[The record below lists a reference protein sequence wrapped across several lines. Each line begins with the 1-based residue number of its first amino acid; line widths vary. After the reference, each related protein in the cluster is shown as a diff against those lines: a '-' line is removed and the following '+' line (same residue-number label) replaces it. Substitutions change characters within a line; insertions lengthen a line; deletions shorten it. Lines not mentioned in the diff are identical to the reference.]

1 MKALGRHLLA
11 ELTGCDPAR
20 LSDLEHV
27 TAAMLKAAELAGA
40 TIITHNFH
48 HFSPLGVS
56 GAVIIAE
63 SHLAIHTWPEYR
75 FAAVDLFTCVSR
87 VEPRKA
93 LLHLKEALGAE
104 DLEILEYERGPL
116 RQLDLCHL

>member
-11 ELTGCDPAR
+11 EFTGCDPAR
-20 LSDLEHV
+20 LADLEHI
-27 TAAMLKAAELAGA
+27 TAAMLGAAEAAGA

-93 LLHLKEALGAE
+93 MVFLKEALGAE
-104 DLEILEYERGPL
+104 DLEVLEYQRGPL
-116 RQLDLCHL
+116 KQLDLCHL

>member
-11 ELTGCDPAR
+11 EFSGCDPAR
-20 LSDLEHV
+20 LSDLALI
-27 TAAMLKAAELAGA
+27 TDAMLAAAHAAGA
-40 TIITHNFH
+40 TVITHNFH

-75 FAAVDLFTCVSR
+75 FAAVDLFTCVDR

-93 LLHLKEALGAE
+93 MTLLKEALGCE

-116 RQLDLCHL
+116 RKLDLCHL

>member
-11 ELTGCDPAR
+11 EFAGCDAAK
-20 LSDLEHV
+20 LSDLEHI
-27 TAAMLKAAELAGA
+27 TAAMLAAAEAAGA
-40 TIITHNFH
+40 TVITHNFH

-75 FAAVDLFTCVSR
+75 FAAVDLFTCVDR
-87 VEPRKA
+87 VQPRKA
-93 LLHLKEALGAE
+93 MLYLKEALGSE

-116 RQLDLCHL
+116 RKLDLCHL